1 MDTVQLSIRA
11 ALFVGSFLTRF
22 NLSGVAAPDYG
33 ILLTMD
39 PDPLTHGGRK
49 IQSTLF
55 LAAPLVELLRFHPG
69 HAITATKRKK
79 NTAILH
85 RLDIQGLD
93 GVFRTR
99 FL

>member
-1 MDTVQLSIRA
+1 MVD
-11 ALFVGSFLTRF
+11 GRF
-22 NLSGVAAPDYG
+22 SRRFFSL
-33 ILLTMD
+33 
-39 PDPLTHGGRK
+39 
-49 IQSTLF
+49 
-55 LAAPLVELLRFHPG
+55 PLVELLRFHPG

-85 RLDIQGLD
+85 RLMDIQDLD

>member
-33 ILLTMD
+33 LLLTMD

-55 LAAPLVELLRFHPG
+55 LAVFPLVELLRFHPG
-69 HAITATKRKK
+69 HAIAATKRKK
-79 NTAILH
+79 KYSYPTQYT
-85 RLDIQGLD
+85 D
-93 GVFRTR
+93 
-99 FL
+99 